1 MAEKDWIVR
10 YFAPLVR
17 GRGAAR
23 LRDDVAELATQGP
36 VAITVD
42 AMVEGVHFLA
52 TDPIDTIARKLVRA
66 NVSDL
71 LASGA
76 EPAEALLTLGWPKAR
91 GEAEIASFA
100 AALGDELT
108 LWGAQ
113 LIGGDTIMSPHG
125 LFLSLTLTGRCLSDG
140 PVRRTTAKT
149 GDCVWLTGCIGAAA
163 RGWDELSGDGVAA
176 GGMGLAGRRW
186 RDAYR
191 LPQLP
196 PLATAAFIARHA
208 SAAMDVSDGLLID
221 ARSLAAASEV
231 SLEIDL
237 GTVPFAGGADGEA
250 DMLKLATWGDDY
262 QVLFTAP
269 RAASAMIAQKASDQ
283 GIQLARIGKISDGS
297 GLSLILQ
304 GRNVNLPETLGFEH
318 E

>member
-1 MAEKDWIVR
+1 MAEKDWIAR
-10 YFAPLVR
+10 YFAPLAK
-17 GRGAAR
+17 GQGAAG
-23 LRDDVAELATQGP
+23 LRDDVAQLGTTGP

-52 TDPIDTIARKLVRA
+52 SDPIDTVARKLVRA

-91 GEAEIASFA
+91 GEAEIAAFS
-100 AALGDELT
+100 AALGDELSA
-108 LWGAQ
+108 WGAQ
-113 LIGGDTIMSPHG
+113 LIGGDTVTSPLG
-125 LFLSLTLTGRCLSDG
+125 LFLSLTLTGRCLADG
-140 PVRRTTAKT
+140 PVRRTGAKP
-149 GDCVWLTGCIGAAA
+149 GDAVWLTGCIGGAA
-163 RGWDELSGDGVAA
+163 RGWEAVSGGDKGVA
-176 GGMGLAGRRW
+176 GGW

-191 LPQLP
+191 LPDLP
-196 PLATAAFIARHA
+196 PLAAAAFIARHA

-221 ARSLAAASEV
+221 ARSLAAASGV

-237 GTVPFAGGADGEA
+237 GAVPFAGGADGEA
-250 DMLKLATWGDDY
+250 EMLKLATWGDDY

-269 RAASAMIAQKASDQ
+269 EAASATIAQQASDE
-283 GIQLARIGKISDGS
+283 GIQLARIGKISDMS
-297 GLSLILQ
+297 GLSLILR

-318 E
+318 G